1 MFGPSMGGGFGP
13 GVIFFLIAAPRI
25 LPVKISA
32 YSLFLTRLGDS
43 LAVEHLA
50 AAVLAVGHLAATVSA
65 VGHLAAVVSVVA
77 GSVAVRHLL
86 SAAVPRVLVV
96 AEVCLSSNSRKAPI
110 QNTICDQTKR
120 RSIRF
125 TSVAG
130 TSRSVSMSTRTGP
143 DGRTYR
149 VTKTTVRG
157 PDGRVQTSEVHPNP
171 NPNLNLKLTLLYIVY
186 ELCYASMHVKTRNL
200 LGCLILYTNVFADI
214 GCIGKP
220 GLIIKWSRVIAKIF
234 TSLKN
239 NFNDTV

>member
-50 AAVLAVGHLAATVSA
+50 AAVSA

-157 PDGRVQTSEVHPNP
+157 PDGRVQTSEVHPDPNPNPNP
-171 NPNLNLKLTLLYIVY
+171 NPNLNLNPNTPLY
-186 ELCYASMHVKTRNL
+186 S
-200 LGCLILYTNVFADI
+200 IL
-214 GCIGKP
+214 
-220 GLIIKWSRVIAKIF
+220 
-234 TSLKN
+234 
-239 NFNDTV
+239 